1 VKLSMKFSTVIVGA
15 GRGERLGKDI
25 PKCLYPI
32 RGIPL
37 MLLSVLPFNLVEET
51 GDIILVVPENF
62 LEDIK
67 STVAKYRLTRIS
79 SIVPGGAQRQDSV
92 LKGLEAVQSDVDRVL
107 IHDGARPLLS
117 DVLVKRMV
125 DSLKDELAA
134 VAALNVTDT
143 MHTARGLH
151 AYAGPDRRGLVAA
164 QTPQGFDRTVILEA
178 FERAIDQSFKFTD
191 EVMLVR
197 EMVNVY
203 AAIVLGE
210 TANVKITRPDDLE
223 FYSTMLDE
231 KAKILEARK

>member
-1 VKLSMKFSTVIVGA
+1 VNLNMKFSTIIVGA

-37 MLLSVLPFNLVEET
+37 MLLSVLPFEQVEEA
-51 GDIILVVPENF
+51 GEIILVVPDSF
-62 LEDIK
+62 VDDVK
-67 STVAKYRLTRIS
+67 SAVAKYGLTRVK
-79 SIVPGGAQRQDSV
+79 SIVPGGAHRQDSV
-92 LKGLEAVQSDVDRVL
+92 LKGLEAVQGDVGRIL

-117 DVLVKRMV
+117 VELVKRMIE
-125 DSLKDELAA
+125 SLKDERAA

-164 QTPQGFDRTVILEA
+164 QTPQGFDRKLILEA
-178 FERAIDQSFKFTD
+178 FERAIEQSFKFTD
-191 EVMLVR
+191 EVMLIR
-197 EMVNVY
+197 EMVGVY

-210 TANVKITRPDDLE
+210 AANVKITRPGDLD
-223 FYSTMLDE
+223 FYGAMLDE